1 MAHIPGAAPHVGH
14 KRWTIQD
21 WWRDKEWKHP
31 WDTPTYDPLAPSGTH
46 GGQVPLPAAPP
57 MWQVSTGPGAA
68 GLRQVSKQ
76 IAGAGGWSGQGRGET
91 QEAQMARIRRGR
103 EGAHDYPMALS
114 QGDFGMYGQAQKD
127 IAAGKFAPEE
137 EDEYASLLRMM
148 FMSELM
154 AGMAGGDPPTPYT
167 VQAGPAA
174 RAFPTMPSMMA

>member
-1 MAHIPGAAPHVGH
+1 MAHTLWHKLWEHKNNPFLATGKHQVFDQLNPPYRPGGAEEP
-14 KRWTIQD
+14 
-21 WWRDKEWKHP
+21 P
-31 WDTPTYDPLAPSGTH
+31 MFNPSG
-46 GGQVPLPAAPP
+46 APGRA
-57 MWQVSTGPGAA
+57 S
-68 GLRQVSKQ
+68 LRQVAGD
-76 IAGAGGWSGQGRGET
+76 IAGASQAHDPNTRVGGWPGQGRGET

-137 EDEYASLLRMM
+137 DDEMQKLLRYM

-174 RAFPTMPSMMA
+174 RAFPTMPSMM

>member
-1 MAHIPGAAPHVGH
+1 MAHTLWH
-14 KRWTIQD
+14 KLWEHKNNPFLATG
-21 WWRDKEWKHP
+21 KHQVF
-31 WDTPTYDPLAPSGTH
+31 DPLNPPYRPGVAEEPPMFNPSG
-46 GGQVPLPAAPP
+46 VPGRA
-57 MWQVSTGPGAA
+57 S
-68 GLRQVSKQ
+68 LRQVAGD
-76 IAGAGGWSGQGRGET
+76 IAGASQAHDPNTRVGGWPGQGRGET

-137 EDEYASLLRMM
+137 DDEMQKLLRYM

-174 RAFPTMPSMMA
+174 RAFPTMPSMM